1 MSSWSPSGKREA
13 ESGGF
18 EGDKRGLGTMGAV
31 RVREEFINSVLADL
45 LGEKIGEW
53 FSIAV
58 GEAVVRSTPRR
69 RRKLP
74 DVYFFEYYGV
84 KVVFEAKVGFPNIE
98 KAKERCRERLREGI
112 ADVCF
117 AVAYDESVA
126 FASNTEEIKEKLR
139 SNPLRLFVITVANTR
154 GVDIGEVK
162 PDEVVSALEKHRMY
176 DELVSKEVALELA
189 EKLRATLNSAT
200 RAIPP
205 QVLNSIASIAEQRLG
220 LLSSAR
226 PKPEEGSEGEE

>member
-1 MSSWSPSGKREA
+1 
-13 ESGGF
+13 
-18 EGDKRGLGTMGAV
+18 MGAV

-58 GEAVVRSTPRR
+58 GEAVVRVSTPRR
-69 RRKLP
+69 RKKLP

-98 KAKERCRERLREGI
+98 KAKESCRERLREGI

-126 FASNTEEIKEKLR
+126 YASSTEEIKEKLR
-139 SNPLRLFVITVANTR
+139 SKPLRLFVITAPNTS

-162 PDEVVSALEKHRMY
+162 LDEVVSALEKHRMY

-189 EKLRATLNSAT
+189 EKLRAALNSAT